1 MRRPNSVFGVGLL
14 LLALPLRADGGDPL
28 AHADVVSTLGLARL
42 ADEVGDAQLLAWL
55 KTPSR
60 RDLTLVAVRATPF
73 AAAPER
79 LVPALAPH
87 LCGRDPVLAPE
98 SALALAQIAER
109 LTPSNLAAREALIAD
124 LKEARAALGCAK
136 SDGAP
141 AIRPDLLA
149 TVQIVDAAFSQLAP

>member
-1 MRRPNSVFGVGLL
+1 MQRANSVLGVALL
-14 LLALPLRADGGDPL
+14 FLALPLRADSADPL

-42 ADEVGDAQLLAWL
+42 ADEAGDAQLATWL
-55 KTPSR
+55 KTPGR

-79 LVPALAPH
+79 LIPALAPH

-109 LTPSNLAAREALIAD
+109 LTPSGLAAREALLAD
-124 LKEARAALGCAK
+124 VKQARAALGCVKAE
-136 SDGAP
+136 GAP
-141 AIRPDLLA
+141 MRADLLA
-149 TVQIVDAAFSQLAP
+149 TAQVVDAAFSQLAP